1 MEAWEWGEERVMKS
15 EKGLQNEVQEWSKN
29 NFETAVL
36 FKGSLH
42 EMVCY
47 VDGVSCDTIQVM
59 DIWVRNFCNTTVK
72 ILCARKQMHRME
84 KCLQYASSVKYVIS
98 VHSTMCI

>member
-1 MEAWEWGEERVMKS
+1 MEAWEWGEEWVMKS

-36 FKGSLH
+36 FKVSLH

-47 VDGVSCDTIQVM
+47 VHAMLMV
-59 DIWVRNFCNTTVK
+59 FH
-72 ILCARKQMHRME
+72 ARLYK
-84 KCLQYASSVKYVIS
+84 
-98 VHSTMCI
+98 